1 MYNSEVYN
9 IMIGAP
15 SDIQEEINIA
25 ITIINHWNYFNSEAS
40 NIVLMP
46 LHWSISSY
54 PACGVHPQKSINKQ
68 LVSKSDLMIAI
79 FGTKIGTPTDTEIS
93 GTVEEIQEHILA
105 GRDAMVFF
113 KSSSDDIF
121 SIDSQQFQK
130 IKDFRENNKNSIFWC
145 DFTDKDD
152 FKQKLSDKLQL
163 YINNHWKDKQIF
175 TPTHP
180 NPVSGLQL
188 TGEEKQRLV
197 DWVKSEKEIA
207 TSFSS
212 GNDFLYRIG
221 LKDYQVK
228 KGKENAEWEDFFKR
242 LQDTDLIELERYNKS
257 NRPVYKLLKAA
268 YDYVDELHIN

>member
-1 MYNSEVYN
+1 MYPSEVYN

-15 SDIQEEINIA
+15 SDICEEVNIA
-25 ITIINHWNYFNSEAS
+25 ISVINHWNYFNSESS

-68 LVSKSDLMIAI
+68 MVSKSDLMIAI

-93 GTVEEIQEHILA
+93 GTVEEIQEHIHA
-105 GRDAMVFF
+105 GRDVMVFF

-121 SIDSQQFQK
+121 SIEPQQLQK
-130 IKDFRENNKNSIFWC
+130 IKNFKENNRNRILWC

-163 YINNHWKDKQIF
+163 YINNHWKDAQAS
-175 TPTHP
+175 TLTHP
-180 NPVSGLQL
+180 YPLRGLQL
-188 TGEEKQRLV
+188 TGEEQQRLI
-197 DWVKSEKEIA
+197 DWVKSEKEIV
-207 TSFSS
+207 TSFSN
-212 GNDFLYRIG
+212 GNELLYQVG
-221 LKDYQVK
+221 LKNYQVK
-228 KGKENAEWEDFFKR
+228 KGKESAEWEDFFKR
-242 LQDTDLIELERYNKS
+242 LQGVDFIELIRYNNS

-268 YDYVDELHIN
+268 YDYVDELHIE

>member
-1 MYNSEVYN
+1 MYPSEVYN

-15 SDIQEEINIA
+15 SDICEEVNIA
-25 ITIINHWNYFNSEAS
+25 INVINRWNYFNSESS

-121 SIDSQQFQK
+121 SIEPQQFQK
-130 IKDFRENNKNSIFWC
+130 IKDYRENNRNRILWC

-163 YINNHWKDKQIF
+163 YINNHWKDAQAS

-180 NPVSGLQL
+180 NPLRGLQL
-188 TGEEKQRLV
+188 TGEEQQRLV
-197 DWVKSEKEIA
+197 DWVESEKEES
-207 TSFSS
+207 TSFSN
-212 GNDFLYRIG
+212 GNEFLYCVG
-221 LKDYQVK
+221 LKNYQVR

-242 LQDTDLIELERYNKS
+242 LQDANLIELDRYNKS
-257 NRPVYKLLKAA
+257 NRPIYKLLKAA
-268 YDYVDELHIN
+268 YDYVEKLPK